1 MLVRTLP
8 TRPAVGD
15 TVDQV
20 VEFYYRYLA
29 RNRDLA
35 VHFGQFKKRLK
46 ADPQAATAEAIVF
59 SHLRAE
65 RLHPELFEHP
75 ASGGPDFRCHPTAPF
90 LVEVT
95 SLDSA
100 VVAKRSGLPATISGP
115 GGGAFGLITDRLLS
129 EAKNKAPQLG
139 RHPLPGVLAIVSD
152 HAFSGILLDR
162 LAAEYLMTS
171 APQFN
176 VPLGGGPHYMTT
188 DLKHAVFYRPLGVLD
203 ASGTPIIAPC
213 RQSIAAILL
222 VAIDRRQVHVVG
234 LLHPEAAFPF
244 SPAWMPTVPFVQFDG
259 LCTPNH
265 IATQWIETDSGERVA
280 TLPHRRVQYFS

>member
-1 MLVRTLP
+1 MPLRTLLTP
-8 TRPAVGD
+8 PAVGD

-20 VEFYYRYLA
+20 VEYYYRYLA

-35 VHFGQFKKRLK
+35 VHFDQFKKRLK

-59 SHLRAE
+59 SHLRAQN
-65 RLHPELFEHP
+65 LHPELFVDP
-75 ASGGPDFRCHPTAPF
+75 TSGGPDFRCFAPVPF

-100 VVAKRSGLPATISGP
+100 VVAKRSRLPATITGP
-115 GGGAFGLITDRLLS
+115 GAGAFGMITDQLLS

-139 RHPLPGVLAIVSD
+139 RHALPGVLAIVSD

-203 ASGTPIIAPC
+203 ASGTPIIAAC
-213 RQSIAAILL
+213 RQSIAAIILI
-222 VAIDRRQVHVVG
+222 AIDRRQVG

-244 SPAWMPTVPFVQFDG
+244 SPGWLPKIPFVQFDG
-259 LCTPNH
+259 KCTPNH

-280 TLPHRRVQYFS
+280 ALPHRRVQYFS